1 MPPDNWWV
9 KLCDF
14 GTSKNHTHDITRST
28 VKGTLAYMA
37 PEVLKMV
44 DAFKEETSMDN
55 TTVDNQA
62 VDMWA
67 LGEIVYRLLTGK
79 PTFLSPLMLL

>member
-1 MPPDNWWV
+1 
-9 KLCDF
+9 
-14 GTSKNHTHDITRST
+14 
-28 VKGTLAYMA
+28 MA